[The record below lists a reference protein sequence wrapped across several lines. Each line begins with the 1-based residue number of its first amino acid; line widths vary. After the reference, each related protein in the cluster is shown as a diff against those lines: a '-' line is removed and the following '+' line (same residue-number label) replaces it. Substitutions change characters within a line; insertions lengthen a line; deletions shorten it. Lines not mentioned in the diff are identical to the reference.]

1 MPTNNS
7 PFMQLNVEPDGER
20 LSGPCEC
27 CGNDTRCVW
36 GFISADD
43 EAVAAYYVSWTLGM
57 VADHG
62 AVFDLVI
69 GQWGDDSTPAD
80 RRLVTLRYRLV
91 DESPAFMVADA
102 SGRPADSP
110 DLVGQALARSEVVGT
125 PIAQQAFDL
134 VDAIWDQDDRLKE
147 LSDGV

>member
-1 MPTNNS
+1 M
-7 PFMQLNVEPDGER
+7 MKYDVEPDGER
-20 LSGPCEC
+20 FSGPCEC

-69 GQWGDDSTPAD
+69 GKWDDDSTPDD
-80 RRLVTLRYRLV
+80 RQLVTLRFRFV
-91 DESPAFMVADA
+91 DNSPAFMVADA
-102 SGRPADSP
+102 MGRPADGP
-110 DLVGQALARSEVVGT
+110 ELVGRALARSEVVGT
-125 PIAQQAFDL
+125 PLAKQAFDL
-134 VDAIWDQDDRLKE
+134 VDAIWEQDGRLKDLMTAE
-147 LSDGV
+147 